1 MNYSLILFGLIPSFA
16 WLIFYLKE
24 DLHPEPKKLIW
35 ETFFTGAV
43 ITFVVLKFQISF
55 NSWLIGLGVMQ
66 YSVISLLGLA
76 AIEEVFKF
84 VAAYLVISHHRKE
97 FDEPI
102 DAMIYMVVAALG
114 FAAVENVAA
123 AFNTPNLAM
132 ETIALRFVGATLL
145 HTLASGTV
153 GYFWAKSAIFRK
165 RRFFWIGLG
174 LAIVLHT
181 VFNYLIIVYEPVVIP
196 TIFLILFAL
205 AVLYD
210 FEKLK
215 HIE

>member
-1 MNYSLILFGLIPSFA
+1 MNYSLIFFGLIPSFT

-43 ITFVVLKFQISF
+43 VTLVVLKCQILL
-55 NSWLIGLGVMQ
+55 NNWLTAQGIAQ
-66 YSVISLLGLA
+66 YSAISLLGLA

-84 VAAYLVISHHRKE
+84 GAAYLVISHHRKE

-123 AFNTPNLAM
+123 AINTPNLAM

-145 HTLASGTV
+145 HTLASGTI
-153 GYFWAKSAIFRK
+153 GYFWAKSVILRQ
-165 RRFFWIGLG
+165 RGFFWAGLG

-181 VFNYLIIVYEPVVIP
+181 VFNYLIIVFEPVVIP

-205 AVLYD
+205 GVLYD

-215 HIE
+215 RVG

>member
-43 ITFVVLKFQISF
+43 ITFVVLKSQILL
-55 NSWLIGLGVMQ
+55 NNWLTAQGVAQ
-66 YSVISLLGLA
+66 YGVISLLGLA

-84 VAAYLVISHHRKE
+84 GAAYLVVSHHRKE

-123 AFNTPNLAM
+123 AFNTPNLAV

-145 HTLASGTV
+145 HTLASGTL
-153 GYFWAKSAIFRK
+153 GYFWAKAVIFR
-165 RRFFWIGLG
+165 RRGFWWAGLG
-174 LAIVLHT
+174 LAVVLHT
-181 VFNYLIIVYEPVVIP
+181 AFNYLIIIFEPVVIP
-196 TIFLILFAL
+196 TVFLIVFAL
-205 AVLYD
+205 FVLYD

-215 HIE
+215 RAE

>member
-35 ETFFTGAV
+35 ETFFTGAI
-43 ITFVVLKFQISF
+43 ITFVVLKFQIIF
-55 NSWLIGLGVMQ
+55 NDWLIGQGGMQ
-66 YSVISLLGLA
+66 YSAVSLLGLA
-76 AIEEVFKF
+76 AIEEVLKF
-84 VAAYLVISHHRKE
+84 VAAYLVINHHRKE
-97 FDEPI
+97 FDEPV

-153 GYFWAKSAIFRK
+153 GYYWAKSAIFRK
-165 RRFFWIGLG
+165 RRFF
-174 LAIVLHT
+174 
-181 VFNYLIIVYEPVVIP
+181 
-196 TIFLILFAL
+196 
-205 AVLYD
+205 
-210 FEKLK
+210 
-215 HIE
+215 